1 MPDTDDSWESER
13 IRPSFSQLDHVPISR
28 EAKQFLM
35 AFGLPSRIVL
45 FRSPWYA
52 LDFWHTLNQDLK
64 NVESE
69 LHLSDVEISAGTKTQ
84 WVFGSKGFDGA
95 APGLICI
102 EQTTGHVI
110 EVILEHELIVF
121 WNSSIQQVSD
131 SFQAFESA
139 FQGFRIFPCDHDYS
153 KHADVFV
160 NKLLEID
167 PSALQNESGWTDVIR
182 ICHNQKF

>member
-1 MPDTDDSWESER
+1 MPDTDHSWESER
-13 IRPSFSQLDHVPISR
+13 ICLSLSQLERVPISR
-28 EAKQFLM
+28 EAKQFLID
-35 AFGLPSRIVL
+35 FGLPSRIVL
-45 FRSPWYA
+45 FRSPWHA

-64 NVESE
+64 SVESE
-69 LHLSDVEISAGTKTQ
+69 LDLSDVEISAGTKTQ
-84 WVFGSKGFDGA
+84 WILGSIALDGA

-102 EQTTGHVI
+102 EEATGHVI

-121 WNSSIQQVSD
+121 WNSSIQQFSE

-139 FQGFRIFPCDHDYS
+139 FQGFQISPCDHDYS

-167 PSALQNESGWTDVIR
+167 PSTLQNKSGWTGVIR